1 MYKKKR
7 LWMGLSSICIFLL
20 VLSFVGDALGRQYEG
35 AINNFLGIATSRV
48 LNPGDPDYPDDSVEV
63 TDTEYFKSDYGER
76 TEENQKKLVEDSF
89 EQIIAE
95 EREGAAL
102 LYNKDNA
109 LPLSKDERISF
120 FGHASVDPVVRGSS
134 AGQDPME
141 GYRINFPTA
150 MKAAGFEV
158 NEELTAALEDSPITR
173 GKDDFWWMDSSITT
187 HGIADGEEDI
197 SFYTDDLKK
206 SWRDYQGGTAI
217 MTIARCGQEEYDMQV
232 DNLGTGRS
240 AMALIDEEIDLLN
253 MLKEEKAAGYFDK
266 IIVLV
271 NTGSPL
277 EVGWLDEYDVDA
289 CMYVGPIGAQGAHGV
304 VQLLSGEANPS
315 GHLVDTFA
323 VDSLSS
329 PAVVNANGNTPE
341 YLNGDEVE
349 AAVMGKTDPREGTG
363 KYMSFQAEGIYVGY
377 KYYETRY
384 EDTVYEQ
391 GGASDPV
398 GASGGASQW
407 NYADE
412 VSYPFGYGLS
422 YTTFDQSLD
431 KVEWNADE
439 DKYEV
444 TVTVTNT
451 GDVAGKSVVQVYAQ
465 TPYGDYEKEN
475 KVEKSAIQIVGFD
488 KTDLLDPGESQTLT
502 IDVDRYFLAS
512 YDYVN
517 AKGYILSEGDYYLA
531 IGDNAHDA
539 LNNVIM
545 AKGVSPEEEAR
556 MTGPGNADKV
566 YRFQNELDTE
576 TYRVSET
583 GTEVTNQF
591 EDCDLNYWIE
601 GAGTYLSRSDWSGT
615 YPVEPTRVEATP
627 EMIEILAGH
636 MHTKPDEA
644 STVAEA
650 TEELGTDAGLKLVDM
665 KDVPYAD
672 ETWDAFIGQMTLD
685 EMLLMLDDSQG
696 NSAAVIERLGIPA
709 MSLGDGV
716 NGPNGCTLPF
726 PYTAD
731 EGSIYG
737 SGTVENAR
745 MACFAGKPILTGT
758 FNRDLYKER
767 GRLIG
772 EMGLWADK
780 QEFWTLG
787 TNLHRTPFGGRNFEY
802 CSEDANMCY
811 MVLIP
816 EAKEIEKRGV
826 IVCAKHPA
834 GNDQETARI
843 GVSVFFN
850 EQAWRE
856 GSLRAS
862 EGALREAGIHAFMQ
876 SYERLGLR
884 STMNSSAFNQTVV
897 QDEWGFRG
905 NIITDCT
912 NGKLDGYQG
921 DYIDQL
927 AAGTDRFCM
936 TNGTVAMDA
945 VKKYLDETDDGDF
958 VQYIKRAAKNYC
970 YEFSRSNMIN
980 GLSGDA
986 IVETIVPW
994 WETAVRT
1001 MLIGF
1006 AVLSAAGIVL
1016 LTASKVK
1023 ERKEEQKHED
1033 DHR

>member
-1 MYKKKR
+1 MHRKKR
-7 LWMGLSSICIFLL
+7 IWMGLSSVCIFLL
-20 VLSFVGDALGRQYEG
+20 VISIVGETLGRQYEG
-35 AINNFLGIATSRV
+35 AINNFLGISTSRV

-63 TDTEYFKSDYGER
+63 TDTEYIKSDYGER

-102 LYNKDNA
+102 LYNKDHA
-109 LPLSKDERISF
+109 LPLDKDERLSF

-150 MKAAGFEV
+150 MKAAGFSI
-158 NEELTAALEDSPITR
+158 NEELTAALEESPTTR

-197 SFYTDDLKK
+197 SFYTDDLKQ
-206 SWRDYQGGTAI
+206 SWRDYKGGTAI
-217 MTIARCGQEEYDMQV
+217 VALARCGQEEYDMQV

-240 AMALIDEEIDLLN
+240 SLALIDEEIDLLN

-266 IIVLV
+266 IIVLI
-271 NTGSPL
+271 NTGSPMEVNWL
-277 EVGWLDEYDVDA
+277 EDYNVDA

-304 VQLLSGEANPS
+304 AQLLSGEANPS
-315 GHLVDTFA
+315 GHIVDTFA

-329 PAVVNANGNTPE
+329 PAVVNANGNTQE
-341 YLNGDEVE
+341 YINGDEVE
-349 AAVMGKTDPREGTG
+349 AAVAGKQDPREGTG
-363 KYMSFQAEGIYVGY
+363 RYMSFQAEGIYVGY

-384 EDTVYEQ
+384 EDYVFDQ
-391 GGASDPV
+391 GNASDPI
-398 GASGGASQW
+398 GASNGASEW
-407 NYADE
+407 NYENE

-422 YTTFDQSLD
+422 YTTFEQTLD
-431 KVEWNADE
+431 NVEWNEENDA
-439 DKYEV
+439 YEV

-451 GDVAGKSVVQVYAQ
+451 GDTAGKSVIQVYAQ
-465 TPYGDYEKEN
+465 TPYGNYEKEN
-475 KVEKSAIQIVGFD
+475 NVEKSAVQIVGFD
-488 KTDLLDPGESQTLT
+488 KTDILEPGESQTLT
-502 IDVDRYFLAS
+502 VNVDRYFLAS
-512 YDYVN
+512 YDYVG
-517 AKGYILSEGDYYLA
+517 AKGYILSEGEYYLA

-539 LNNVIM
+539 LNNIIM
-545 AKGVSPEEEAR
+545 AKGATYEEQSR
-556 MTGPGNADKV
+556 MSGTGDAEKV
-566 YRFQNELDTE
+566 YAFHNDFDRDT
-576 TYRVSET
+576 YSVSDT

-591 EDCDLNYWIE
+591 EDCDLNYWVE
-601 GAGTYLSRSDWSGT
+601 GAGTYLSRKDWAGT
-615 YPVEPTRVEATP
+615 YPAEPTSVEATS
-627 EMIEILAGH
+627 EMIQILAGH
-636 MHTKPDEA
+636 MHTKPED
-644 STVAEA
+644 SPTVEEA
-650 TEELGTDAGLKLVDM
+650 TKELGKDAGLKLVDM
-665 KDVPYAD
+665 REVPYDDPA
-672 ETWDAFIGQMTLD
+672 WDKFINQMTLD
-685 EMLLMLDDSQG
+685 EMLLVLDDSQG
-696 NSAAVIERLGIPA
+696 NSAAVIERIGLPA

-716 NGPNGCTLPF
+716 NGPNGCRLPF

-737 SGTVENAR
+737 SGTVENAT

-758 FNRDLYKER
+758 FNRELYTER

-787 TNLHRTPFGGRNFEY
+787 VNLHRTPFGGRNFEY

-811 MVLIP
+811 MVLVP
-816 EAKEIEKRGV
+816 EAVEIEKRGV

-862 EGALREAGIHAFMQ
+862 EGAIKEAGVKSFMQ

-884 STMNSSAFNQTVV
+884 STMNSEAFNVQVV
-897 QDEWGFRG
+897 QNEWGFRG

-921 DYIDQL
+921 DYIDQMT
-927 AAGTDRFCM
+927 AGTDRFCM
-936 TNGTVAMDA
+936 TNGTVAMDT
-945 VKKYLDETDDGDF
+945 VKAYLDETDDGDF

-970 YEFSRSNMIN
+970 YEFSRSNLVN
-980 GLSGDA
+980 GLSSDA

-994 WETAVRT
+994 WETLING
-1001 MLIGF
+1001 MMIGF
-1006 AVLSAAGIVL
+1006 AVLTAAGIILV
-1016 LTASKVK
+1016 TVSKVK
-1023 ERKEEQKHED
+1023 MRKDGVED
-1033 DHR
+1033 E